1 MGFKLIVE
9 NCLLGELL
17 IKSGAIDEAGLQSAL
32 ALQKQYPSKIGELLI
47 NQGACTEDD
56 VLSALSRQLGLPR
69 LSAWG
74 MFPDRME
81 EHQLCGLENRWW
93 IDQNAFPL
101 GEKGDRL
108 WVAMADVMD
117 FFVPDTVCKVSG
129 KKVTPVLAGGH
140 ELRQLLAL
148 LEESHD
154 FSVSLEDESLLQDLA
169 AGAPVVQFVND
180 AIQRAMDA
188 HASDI
193 HFESYRG
200 VFRVRFRVDGV
211 LHEVD
216 RPNLSMQP
224 AVISRLKLMADL
236 DISEK
241 RLPQDGRIRMRVG
254 GIDLDIRVATSPG
267 ISGESVVLR
276 LLVSEGGVKSLDD
289 LHMHDD
295 HRKQVDHLLTAT
307 NGIILVTGPTG
318 SGKSTTL
325 YSFLRHLMGDE
336 RKIITVE
343 DPVEYQTS
351 GITQIPVNADIG
363 LTFASV
369 LRSVLRQDP
378 DVILIGEIRD
388 RETAE
393 IAVQAALT
401 GHLVLSTLHTN
412 DAASA
417 FVRLM
422 DMGVESYLLASSVI
436 GVLGQRLVRSVCP
449 ACAAA
454 DANVLPQAEALG
466 WDVVKDKWAALS
478 GDEHFVRA
486 GGCDQCLGSGY
497 RGRRSLFEVLSV
509 DADMRH
515 ILASEPE
522 RLSRYVA
529 DLGIRGLR
537 QDGLWCAAAGE
548 TTVAEVL
555 RVTG

>member
-1 MGFKLIVE
+1 MKAE
-9 NCLLGELL
+9 DKRLGEIL
-17 IKSGAIDEAGLQSAL
+17 IEAGVIDDSELQSAL
-32 ALQKQYPSKIGELLI
+32 TLQLQYPSKIGELLV
-47 NQGACTEDD
+47 NQGACAEDD
-56 VLSALSRQLGLPR
+56 VLSALSKQLSLPR
-69 LSAWG
+69 LREWG
-74 MFPDRME
+74 GFPDHIE
-81 EHQLCGLENRWW
+81 ELQMYGFERRWW
-93 IDQNAFPL
+93 IDQCSFPL
-101 GEKGDRL
+101 GDRDSEV
-108 WVAMADVMD
+108 WVAMSDVMD
-117 FFVPDTVCKVSG
+117 FFVSDTISKMVG
-129 KKVTPVLAGGH
+129 KRVVPVIVGSH

-148 LEESHD
+148 LEESQD
-154 FSVSLEDESLLQDLA
+154 FSTSFEDESLLQDLA
-169 AGAPVVQFVND
+169 AGAPIVQFVND

-254 GIDLDIRVATSPG
+254 GLDLDIRVATSPG
-267 ISGESVVLR
+267 IAGESVVLR
-276 LLVSEGGVKSLDD
+276 LLVSEGGVKNLND
-289 LHMHDD
+289 LNMHAD
-295 HRKQVDHLLTAT
+295 HRKQVNTLLTAT

-343 DPVEYQTS
+343 DPVEYQTQ
-351 GITQIPVNADIG
+351 GITQIPVNAEIG

-436 GVLGQRLVRSVCP
+436 GVLGQRLVRSVC
-449 ACAAA
+449 AECSTDDTAA
-454 DANVLPQAEALG
+454 VPQAEALG
-466 WDVVKDKWAALS
+466 WREVQEKWDSVAGSERFVKAC
-478 GDEHFVRA
+478 
-486 GGCDQCLGSGY
+486 GCEKCLGSGY

-509 DADMRH
+509 DAEMRH
-515 ILASEPE
+515 LLASEPE
-522 RLSRYVA
+522 KVSRYVA
-529 DLGIRGLR
+529 DLGIRNLR
-537 QDGLWCAAAGE
+537 QDGLLCAAAGE

>member
-1 MGFKLIVE
+1 MIDDDQY
-9 NCLLGELL
+9 LGELL
-17 IKSGAIDEAGLQSAL
+17 IEAGAIDENELQSAL
-32 ALQKQYPSKIGELLI
+32 ALQKQYSGKIGELLI
-47 NQGACTEDD
+47 NQGSCTEDD
-56 VLSALSRQLGLPR
+56 VLVALSCQLDLPR
-69 LSAWG
+69 LQAWG
-74 MFPDRME
+74 AFPDSASGAQM
-81 EHQLCGLENRWW
+81 CGMDRKWW
-93 IDQNAFPL
+93 LDQRAYPL
-101 GEKGDRL
+101 GERDGKL
-108 WVAMADVMD
+108 WVAMPDVMD
-117 FFVPDTVCKVSG
+117 FFISDTIWKMESR
-129 KKVTPVLAGGH
+129 KVTPVIVGSH

-148 LEESHD
+148 LEEGHEFAVQS
-154 FSVSLEDESLLQDLA
+154 EDESLLQDLA
-169 AGAPVVQFVND
+169 AGAPIVQFVND
-180 AIQRAMDA
+180 VIQRAMDTK
-188 HASDI
+188 ASDI

-216 RPNLSMQP
+216 RPNLGMQP
-224 AVISRLKLMADL
+224 AVISRLKLMAAL

-254 GIDLDIRVATSPG
+254 GSDLDIRVATSPG
-267 ISGESVVLR
+267 IAGESVVLR
-276 LLVSEGGVKSLDD
+276 LLLSEGGVKSLDD
-289 LHMHDD
+289 LKMHQD
-295 HRKQVDHLLTAT
+295 HRMQVDELLKAT

-325 YSFLRHLMGDE
+325 YSFLRHLMGNE

-351 GITQIPVNADIG
+351 GITQIPVNTEIG

-378 DVILIGEIRD
+378 DIILIGEIRD

-449 ACAAA
+449 VCAAA
-454 DANVLPQAEALG
+454 DVAVLPEAEALG
-466 WDVVKDKWAALS
+466 WREVQQKWGAALS
-478 GDEHFVRA
+478 GVEQFVKA
-486 GGCDQCLGSGY
+486 DGCEQCLGSGY
-497 RGRRSLFEVLSV
+497 RGRRSLFEVLGV
-509 DADMRH
+509 DAELRH
-515 ILASEPE
+515 LLASEPE
-522 RLSRYVA
+522 KASRYVA
-529 DLGIRGLR
+529 DHGMRNLR
-537 QDGLWCAAAGE
+537 QDGLLCAAAGE

>member
-1 MGFKLIVE
+1 
-9 NCLLGELL
+9 
-17 IKSGAIDEAGLQSAL
+17 
-32 ALQKQYPSKIGELLI
+32 
-47 NQGACTEDD
+47 
-56 VLSALSRQLGLPR
+56 
-69 LSAWG
+69 
-74 MFPDRME
+74 
-81 EHQLCGLENRWW
+81 
-93 IDQNAFPL
+93 
-101 GEKGDRL
+101 
-108 WVAMADVMD
+108 
-117 FFVPDTVCKVSG
+117 
-129 KKVTPVLAGGH
+129 
-140 ELRQLLAL
+140 
-148 LEESHD
+148 
-154 FSVSLEDESLLQDLA
+154 
-169 AGAPVVQFVND
+169 QFVND

-224 AVISRLKLMADL
+224 AVISRLKLMAEL

-254 GIDLDIRVATSPG
+254 GLDLDIRVATSPG
-267 ISGESVVLR
+267 IAGESVVLR
-276 LLVSEGGVKSLDD
+276 LLVSEGGVKSLND

-295 HRKQVDHLLTAT
+295 HRKQVDQLLTAT

-325 YSFLRHLMGDE
+325 YSFLRHLMSDE

-343 DPVEYQTS
+343 DPVEYQTQ
-351 GITQIPVNADIG
+351 GITQIPVNAEIG

-454 DANVLPQAEALG
+454 DKDAIAQAEALG
-466 WDVVKDKWAALS
+466 WTAVKDQWANS
-478 GDEHFVRA
+478 SENECFVKA
-486 GGCDQCLGSGY
+486 CGCELCLGSGY
-497 RGRRSLFEVLSV
+497 KGRRSLFEVLSV
-509 DADMRH
+509 DAEMRH

-522 RLSRYVA
+522 KLSRYA
-529 DLGIRGLR
+529 TGLGMRTLR
-537 QDGLWCAAAGE
+537 QDGLLSAAKGE

>member
-1 MGFKLIVE
+1 MQSNDFPLGTI
-9 NCLLGELL
+9 LLN
-17 IKSGAIDEAGLQSAL
+17 AGVIAESDLQSAL
-32 ALQKQYPSKIGELLI
+32 LLQKQYTSKIGELLVS
-47 NQGACTEDD
+47 QGACTEDD
-56 VLSALSRQLGLPR
+56 VLFALSEQLGLPR

-74 MFPDRME
+74 AFPDHVE
-81 EHQLCGLENRWW
+81 ELQMCGLEKRWW
-93 IDQNAFPL
+93 IDQSAFPL
-101 GEKGDRL
+101 GEKNGAL

-117 FFVPDTVCKVSG
+117 FFVSDTVCKVSG
-129 KKVTPVLAGGH
+129 KKVMPVLVGGH

-154 FSVSLEDESLLQDLA
+154 FSVSMEDESLLQDLA
-169 AGAPVVQFVND
+169 AGAPIVKFVND

-254 GIDLDIRVATSPG
+254 GVDLDIRVATSPG

-295 HRKQVDHLLTAT
+295 HRKQVDKLLTAT

-351 GITQIPVNADIG
+351 GITQIPVNAEIG

-449 ACAAA
+449 ACAAEDI
-454 DANVLPQAEALG
+454 DALPQAEALG
-466 WDVVKDKWAALS
+466 WTAIKDQWAALP
-478 GDEHFVRA
+478 GDEHFVKA
-486 GGCDQCLGSGY
+486 CGCEQCLGSGY

-509 DADMRH
+509 DAEMRH

-522 RLSRYVA
+522 KLSRYVVN
-529 DLGIRGLR
+529 LGMRNLR
-537 QDGLWCAAAGE
+537 QDGLLCAAKGE

>member
-1 MGFKLIVE
+1 MIF
-9 NCLLGELL
+9 NMADDRRLGELL
-17 IKSGAIDEAGLQSAL
+17 TERGVVDEKELRSAL
-32 ALQKQYPSKIGELLI
+32 ELQKQYAGKIGELLV

-56 VLSALSRQLGLPR
+56 VLVALSIQLGLPR
-69 LSAWG
+69 LGEWG
-74 MFPDRME
+74 AFPSGDEMADGYGME
-81 EHQLCGLENRWW
+81 RKWW
-93 IDQNAFPL
+93 LNQCSYPL
-101 GEKGDRL
+101 GERDGQL
-108 WVAMADVMD
+108 WVAVPDVMD
-117 FFVPDTVCKVSG
+117 FFIAETLWKVSQ
-129 KKVTPVLAGGH
+129 KRVLPVIVGSH

-148 LEESHD
+148 LEESGAY
-154 FSVSLEDESLLQDLA
+154 SRQGEDESLLQDLA
-169 AGAPVVQFVND
+169 AGAPIVQFVND
-180 AIQRAMDA
+180 VIQRAMDA

-216 RPNLSMQP
+216 RPNLGMQP
-224 AVISRLKLMADL
+224 AVISRLKLMASL

-254 GIDLDIRVATSPG
+254 GLELDIRVATSPG
-267 ISGESVVLR
+267 IAGESVVLR
-276 LLVSEGGVKSLDD
+276 LLLSEGGVKSLAD
-289 LHMHDD
+289 LKMHADQSL
-295 HRKQVDHLLTAT
+295 QVDELLKAT

-325 YSFLRHLMGDE
+325 YSFLRHLAGDE

-343 DPVEYQTS
+343 DPVEYQTP
-351 GITQIPVNADIG
+351 GITQIPVNAEIG

-436 GVLGQRLVRSVCP
+436 GVLGQRLVRSACSV
-449 ACAAA
+449 CAAA
-454 DANVLPQAEALG
+454 DADALPQAQALG
-466 WDVVKDKWAALS
+466 WGDVRQHWGSLV
-478 GDEHFVRA
+478 EVERFVQVV
-486 GGCDQCLGSGY
+486 GCEQCLGSGY
-497 RGRRSLFEVLSV
+497 RGRRSLFEVLTV
-509 DADMRH
+509 DAELRH
-515 ILASEPE
+515 LLSSEPQSV
-522 RLSRYVA
+522 SRYVA
-529 DLGIRGLR
+529 NQGIRSMR
-537 QDGLWCAAAGE
+537 QDGLLCAAAGE